1 MTFFLIPVFAKLF
14 TTNLKKKQNKINF
27 FSSSFLEHF
36 SHFNFSPLYDS
47 LLEAL
52 MPSVKSFF

>member
-1 MTFFLIPVFAKLF
+1 MTFFLIPIFSKLF
-14 TTNLKKKQNKINF
+14 TTNLKKKKKNF

-36 SHFNFSPLYDS
+36 SHFNFSPLCDS